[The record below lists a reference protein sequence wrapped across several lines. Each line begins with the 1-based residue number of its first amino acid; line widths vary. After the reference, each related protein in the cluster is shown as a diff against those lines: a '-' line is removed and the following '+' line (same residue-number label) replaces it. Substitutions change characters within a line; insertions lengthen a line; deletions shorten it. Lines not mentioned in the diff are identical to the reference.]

1 MQKRTPRMPRP
12 RQHSH
17 PMPLALDQTSQLH
30 VRILSKTTHSTMLLA
45 SFYFRV
51 SLACSTAK
59 TTNITKGHGAPLPP
73 PILGKLQH
81 RLHLGFIAIQL
92 LHLPMRKIALKAK
105 GTSAGLLSTH
115 TQSFVPPQ
123 LPGPRKA
130 TSRRWLRVGRV
141 LPVATLAYGSFK
153 V

>member
-1 MQKRTPRMPRP
+1 MPKPRI
-12 RQHSH
+12 HSH
-17 PMPLALDQTSQLH
+17 LTLRVLDQTSQLH

-59 TTNITKGHGAPLPP
+59 TTNIMKGHGAPHPP

-92 LHLPMRKIALKAK
+92 LHLPMRKITLKAQR
-105 GTSAGLLSTH
+105 TATGLLSTH

-130 TSRRWLRVGRV
+130 TSRGWLRVGRV
-141 LPVATLAYGSFK
+141 LPVATLAYGSYK